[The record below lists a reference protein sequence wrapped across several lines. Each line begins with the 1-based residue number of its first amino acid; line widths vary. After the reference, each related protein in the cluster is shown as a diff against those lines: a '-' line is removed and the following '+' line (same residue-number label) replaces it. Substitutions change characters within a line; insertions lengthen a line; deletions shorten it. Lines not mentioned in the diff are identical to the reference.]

1 MPYRSLITSLLLLP
15 FLAVAATAAAKTAE
29 KDEAREQC
37 AAYQKELTA
46 LDTPALRE
54 RLKEDPLKIATELP
68 EDEINKIK
76 RLIEL
81 DELLMFRCR
90 IGLKPLQTAVK
101 GGKLPAAQQVAVLPD
116 LPIRKPKIE
125 RQVRAQRDIVPLPT
139 RRSDAK

>member
-1 MPYRSLITSLLLLP
+1 MPYRSLIMTLLLLP
-15 FLAVAATAAAKTAE
+15 LLAVAATAAAKTAE
-29 KDEAREQC
+29 QDEAREQC
-37 AAYQKELTA
+37 TAYQKELTA

-90 IGLKPLQTAVK
+90 IGLKPLQTAAK

-116 LPIRKPKIE
+116 LPIRKPKIK

>member
-1 MPYRSLITSLLLLP
+1 MPYRSLITSIFIVP
-15 FLAVAATAAAKTAE
+15 SLALTAGAAAKTAE

-37 AAYQKELTA
+37 AAYQKELAA

-54 RLKEDPLKIATELP
+54 RLKEDPIKIAA
-68 EDEINKIK
+68 EIPGEEISKIK

-90 IGLKPLQTAVK
+90 LGLKPLQTATK
-101 GGKLPAAQQVAVLPD
+101 GGRLPAAQQVAVLPD
-116 LPIRKPKIE
+116 LPIRKPKIK
-125 RQVRAQRDIVPLPT
+125 RQIRVQRDIVPLPT